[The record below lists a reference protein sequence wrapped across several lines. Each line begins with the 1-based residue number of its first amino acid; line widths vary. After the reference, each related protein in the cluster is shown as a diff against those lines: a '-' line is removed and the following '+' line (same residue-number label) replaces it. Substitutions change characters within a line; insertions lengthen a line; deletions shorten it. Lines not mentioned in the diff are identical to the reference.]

1 MTIPYIWWKKPI
13 QEFLFQKKYIVHAW
27 IQEFFSGVGWGGG
40 GLRAGGAS
48 FMFSCL
54 MNFLEEKKTEKRF
67 YDH

>member
-1 MTIPYIWWKKPI
+1 MKKTHTRVP
-13 QEFLFQKKYIVHAW
+13 LSKKIYSTCVDPEI
-27 IQEFFSGVGWGGG
+27 FFGGGVGGG

>member
-27 IQEFFSGVGWGGG
+27 IQEFFSGGGV
-40 GLRAGGAS
+40 AGRGCE
-48 FMFSCL
+48 FYVQEFCL